1 MGAFAQFDPTFR
13 FASDSGGKDPDI
25 ASPTL
30 RSYHQ
35 GLWTKP
41 LPSGELFDLT
51 YDDTYLA
58 YTSSGKVFVLSSDS
72 SVPTWSRWKRMQ
84 HIIEKFPEEE
94 IVDFR
99 LVAGQMGAMML
110 FPRNRVDG
118 QVGINGARGFT
129 ARIADRLDLTLEC
142 IRMFYAGEVDPRSNP
157 LGPVLARY
165 TDFFELF
172 EDFPSYVEFFLL
184 QDMVNED
191 DSEVKFFLPCDG
203 FTLPPRARTPVDYAD
218 YRLKSMNFVRARNAR
233 MLQQARTC

>member
-1 MGAFAQFDPTFR
+1 MGTFAQFDPTFR

-35 GLWTKP
+35 GPWTKP
-41 LPSGELFDLT
+41 LPSGELFDLI
-51 YDDTYLA
+51 YEDTYLA

-84 HIIEKFPEEE
+84 NIIGQFSDEE

-142 IRMFYAGEVDPRSNP
+142 IRMLGRCTGRPQGTTQLGSSNQQGYLEEVES
-157 LGPVLARY
+157 
-165 TDFFELF
+165 
-172 EDFPSYVEFFLL
+172 
-184 QDMVNED
+184 
-191 DSEVKFFLPCDG
+191 LPG
-203 FTLPPRARTPVDYAD
+203 LTE
-218 YRLKSMNFVRARNAR
+218 K
-233 MLQQARTC
+233 

>member
-51 YDDTYLA
+51 YDDTYLS

-84 HIIEKFPEEE
+84 HIIEKFSEEE

-157 LGPVLARY
+157 LGR
-165 TDFFELF
+165 
-172 EDFPSYVEFFLL
+172 PSL
-184 QDMVNED
+184 
-191 DSEVKFFLPCDG
+191 
-203 FTLPPRARTPVDYAD
+203 
-218 YRLKSMNFVRARNAR
+218 RLRRSKIR
-233 MLQQARTC
+233 